1 MNSVFVRREPSGTSK
16 WATTSRENP
25 GFQIHIPTRPALISG
40 QRFEGMLGIDLVIK
54 TTLEIAL
61 AMVLG
66 AMAVIAQ
73 ASEEHGKEA
82 SAAFAGGAEWIGS
95 GLDGFRSRLKDYGLT
110 VQLTYTGEAF
120 RSFNLIPDNTTRY
133 RGLVDLRINLDT
145 GQSGLW
151 PNGEFFIYGQNGHG
165 KGFVVNPAG
174 EDLPISNID
183 AQNFTQISQF
193 GFKQSFLGGKARIRL
208 GKQDV
213 NEIFDVNQIGGD
225 FIFPAYTLIPTIPM
239 PSFPAP
245 ALGTSLFVEPAGWLS
260 LGAGIYDGDPKIESL
275 GFNTAFDGK
284 GGYFSIFEA
293 ACKPG
298 FGAQNRYAGNY
309 RIGLWHHSGDFAA
322 TGDGSNS
329 KTFSD
334 NSGFYLMFEQPV
346 FKEQHNDGD
355 DQGLGVFFQF
365 GWAPSDRNPVWRY
378 MGAGFSYKG
387 LFESREHD
395 TLNIGLNYSWLAG
408 SDPAR
413 NSRTHLTNI
422 EAFYLVRLTSWGS
435 LQPDIQYYD
444 NPDEDQ
450 GTGFAAGLRWILQF

>member
-1 MNSVFVRREPSGTSK
+1 MGENKPGE
-16 WATTSRENP
+16 SRLP
-25 GFQIHIPTRPALISG
+25 IHIPTRPALTSE
-40 QRFEGMLGIDLVIK
+40 RRLEGMPGIDLVVK
-54 TTLEIAL
+54 TILEITL

-66 AMAVIAQ
+66 AMAVTAQ
-73 ASEEHGKEA
+73 ASEAYGKKSSPAIDREPA
-82 SAAFAGGAEWIGS
+82 WIIS
-95 GLDGFRSRLKDYGLT
+95 ELDGFQSKLKNYGLT

-133 RGLVDLRINLDT
+133 RGLVDVHIALDT

-151 PNGEFFIYGQNGHG
+151 SGGEFFIYGQNGHG

-174 EDLPISNID
+174 DALPISNID
-183 AQNFTQISQF
+183 ASDFTQISQF
-193 GFKQSFLGGKARIRL
+193 GFQQRFLGGKARIRL

-213 NEIFDVNQIGGD
+213 NQIFDVNHFGGD
-225 FIFPAYTLIPTIPM
+225 FIFPAYTLIPTVPM
-239 PSFPAP
+239 PTFPAP
-245 ALGTSLFVEPAGWLS
+245 GLGTSLFVEPAGWLS
-260 LGAGIYDGDPKIESL
+260 LGAGIYDGNPKIESL
-275 GFNTAFDGK
+275 GFDTAFDGK

-293 ACKPG
+293 AWKPC
-298 FGAQNRYAGNY
+298 FGAQNQYAGNY
-309 RIGLWHHSGDFAA
+309 RLGLWHHSGDFAA
-322 TGDGSNS
+322 TGKDSNS

-334 NSGFYLMFEQPV
+334 NSGFYLMFEQLV
-346 FKEQHNDGD
+346 FKERPNDGD

-378 MGAGFSYKG
+378 MGAGFSYQG
-387 LFESREHD
+387 LFGGREHD

-422 EAFYLVRLTSWGS
+422 EAFYLARLTSWCS
-435 LQPDIQYYD
+435 LQPNIQYYD
-444 NPDEDQ
+444 NPDEDH